1 MMSDRRVEPVVTEA
15 ASWVTH
21 SFLLL
26 IDYCV
31 ARIIFDY
38 CARAIFDYCAFL
50 GLSLCKDHLWRLC
63 LTKVWLAE
71 YLKVLSDL
79 IPDNSIFF
87 SALVKRLGSPSHFWI
102 SAIQVRSSPLW
113 TRRALLRCWSSWT
126 TRRRCWTSRTTGWRW
141 NSWSTRRMGWS
152 TRSQRH
158 HYNFNVQELPR
169 CFWRKDCHKPRKSLK
184 SHFIQERFY
193 SLTRLLVGPQGA
205 PDLSNIFHNT
215 NSHCGYHRYFLIKVW
230 AAGAHESALCRREH
244 WPWLKNIKPAPPHIC
259 LIF

>member
-1 MMSDRRVEPVVTEA
+1 MMSDRRVESVVTGA
-15 ASWVTH
+15 VSWVTH

-38 CARAIFDYCAFL
+38 YAFL

-126 TRRRCWTSRTTGWRW
+126 TRRRCWTSRTTGWWW

-158 HYNFNVQELPR
+158 HYNFNGQELPR

-193 SLTRLLVGPQGA
+193 S
-205 PDLSNIFHNT
+205 
-215 NSHCGYHRYFLIKVW
+215 
-230 AAGAHESALCRREH
+230 
-244 WPWLKNIKPAPPHIC
+244 
-259 LIF
+259 